1 MQRGHLELRR
11 KTKIDYEFCYNQ
23 SLSLLFIIGAL
34 LIAAAS
40 TLGLSAAL
48 LRLFIGKF

>member
-11 KTKIDYEFCYNQ
+11 KAKIDYEFCYN
-23 SLSLLFIIGAL
+23 SDMSLLFIIGAL

-48 LRLFIGKF
+48 LRIYIGKF